1 MTVAPLTVFTGF
13 SSVCSL
19 TLSAT
24 CYFLPK
30 KVEMELNLGWI
41 ITKLIISLVYNTC
54 SQRRR
59 RCSGVGPREY
69 VSITG
74 NALSFIP
81 PQAAKYLILLSQ

>member
-1 MTVAPLTVFTGF
+1 MAPLTVFTGF

-24 CYFLPK
+24 YFLPK

-59 RCSGVGPREY
+59 QCSGVRPREY